1 MGIMSGMST
10 GAKAFARDGSIA
22 RSISGGLH
30 KSASRLGGA
39 RTSYGWNDWINKR

>member
-1 MGIMSGMST
+1 MSIMSGMST

-30 KSASRLGGA
+30 RSASRLGGA
-39 RTSYGWNDWINKR
+39 RTSHGRYGWTP